1 MEETI
6 QSPEETTPTEVES
19 TPAEDTDPAEET
31 EVMGPVSYRT
41 SQGAPV
47 RDSYLV
53 Q

>member
-6 QSPEETTPTEVES
+6 QSTEETTPTEVES
-19 TPAEDTDPAEET
+19 TPAEDSTPTEEAE
-31 EVMGPVSYRT
+31 VAGPVSYRT